1 VAVWVRRF
9 VPNAVDVLA
18 TLPWMET
25 RHAGAPAGL
34 LLAAGEGSRLG
45 TPKALVEIGG
55 TRLVDRGVR
64 MLHEAGCTPI
74 VVVTGAAR
82 VDVAGAVVVH
92 NPEWRTGMGSSF
104 RAGLSALAP
113 DCPAV
118 VVALVDQPNV
128 TAEAVLR
135 LRAAYDD
142 GARVAVAA
150 YGGRPRNP
158 VLIAREHFAEA
169 AGYAKGDVGAREF
182 LRARSDLVVPVP
194 CDDVAD
200 PGDIDTPEDLRR
212 FGGSGL
218 SSGA

>member
-1 VAVWVRRF
+1 
-9 VPNAVDVLA
+9 
-18 TLPWMET
+18 MET

-34 LLAAGEGSRLG
+34 LLAAGEGRRLG
-45 TPKALVEIGG
+45 TPKALVTIDG

-74 VVVTGAAR
+74 IVVTGAVR

-92 NPEWRTGMGSSF
+92 NPDWRTGMGSSL

-118 VVALVDQPNV
+118 VIALVDQPNV
-128 TAEAVLR
+128 TPEAVLR
-135 LRAAYDD
+135 LREAHAA

-158 VLIAREHFAEA
+158 VLIAHEYFAEA
-169 AGYAKGDVGAREF
+169 AAYATGDVGAREF
-182 LRARSDLVVPVP
+182 LRARSDIVVAVP

-212 FGGSGL
+212 YSRPQ
-218 SSGA
+218 

>member
-1 VAVWVRRF
+1 
-9 VPNAVDVLA
+9 
-18 TLPWMET
+18 MET

-34 LLAAGEGSRLG
+34 LLAAGEGRRLG
-45 TPKALVEIGG
+45 TPKALVEIDGV
-55 TRLVDRGVR
+55 RLTDRGVR

-92 NPEWRTGMGSSF
+92 NPDWRTGMGSSL

-118 VVALVDQPNV
+118 VITLVDQPKV
-128 TAEAVLR
+128 TAAAVSR
-135 LRAAYDD
+135 LREAYAS

-150 YGGRPRNP
+150 YAGQPRNP

-169 AGYAKGDVGAREF
+169 AAYAE
-182 LRARSDLVVPVP
+182 
-194 CDDVAD
+194 
-200 PGDIDTPEDLRR
+200 
-212 FGGSGL
+212 
-218 SSGA
+218 

>member
-1 VAVWVRRF
+1 
-9 VPNAVDVLA
+9 
-18 TLPWMET
+18 MET

-45 TPKALVEIGG
+45 TPKALVEIDGI
-55 TRLVDRGVR
+55 RLVDRGVR

-92 NPEWRTGMGSSF
+92 NPGWRTGMGSSL

-118 VVALVDQPNV
+118 VIALVDQPNV

-135 LRAAYDD
+135 LRAAYDE

-158 VLIAREHFAEA
+158 VLIAHEHFAEA
-169 AGYAKGDVGAREF
+169 AAYAKGDVGARDF
-182 LRARSDLVVPVP
+182 LRAREDIVMRVP
-194 CDDVAD
+194 CEDVAD

-212 FGGSGL
+212 FSGH
-218 SSGA
+218 SGHTG

>member
-1 VAVWVRRF
+1 MISVSPHRHGSSWIRF
-9 VPNAVDVLA
+9 PS
-18 TLPWMET
+18 MET

-34 LLAAGEGSRLG
+34 LLAAGEGRRLG

-55 TRLVDRGVR
+55 IRLVDRGVR

-74 VVVTGAAR
+74 VVITGAAR

-92 NPEWRTGMGSSF
+92 NPDWHTGMGSSL

-118 VVALVDQPNV
+118 VIALVDQPNV
-128 TAEAVLR
+128 TAAAVLR
-135 LRAAYDD
+135 LREAHDS

-158 VLIAREHFAEA
+158 VLISHEFFAEA
-169 AGYAKGDVGAREF
+169 AAYAKGDVGARDF
-182 LRARSDLVVPVP
+182 LRARSDIVVPVP

-212 FGGSGL
+212 FS
-218 SSGA
+218 